1 MSDNSLENRMDKI
14 QFHLIK
20 AEELTEEWWAA
31 REEMDAV
38 LSNAR
43 VSLSLGVSSD
53 FFLRVAEEAVR
64 EERRYISQI
73 SYHRNRAKRLM
84 RRYEKNPRI
93 REDKLEMV
101 NYGPIPEYAPTTTI
115 NNVYPMEKN

>member
-14 QFHLIK
+14 QFHLLK
-20 AEELTEEWWAA
+20 AEELTEEWWAS
-31 REEMDAV
+31 REEMDGV

-53 FFLRVAEEAVR
+53 FFLRVAEEAIR

-73 SYHRNRAKRLM
+73 NYHRNRAKRLM
-84 RRYEKNPRI
+84 RRYEKHPRI
-93 REDKLEMV
+93 QENKLEMV
-101 NYGPIPEYAPTTTI
+101 NYEPMPEYAPTTTI